1 MSIACYALHIRHPR
15 AHILLSLPAT
25 CQVCTV
31 SLKAGLSTYNRFA
44 CRALDTPNS
53 EATEADT
60 GVMGVTCQ
68 TPTATTGRLVGQL
81 QAKGQEKGE
90 DAFDKRFAI
99 PKQLKVGSF
108 VLKIDGDGPVV
119 AGLASSISHGSPSG
133 QMVGVTDDPRWG

>member
-15 AHILLSLPAT
+15 AHILPSLTAT
-25 CQVCTV
+25 CQLCTA

-68 TPTATTGRLVGQL
+68 TPTATTGRLVCQL

-90 DAFDKRFAI
+90 HAFDKRFAI
-99 PKQLKVGSF
+99 PKQLK
-108 VLKIDGDGPVV
+108 
-119 AGLASSISHGSPSG
+119 
-133 QMVGVTDDPRWG
+133 